1 MNKLT
6 VCGFVLGLATA
17 MVSTTAQA
25 EDFALGVKGG
35 TIGLG
40 FEGVFRLS
48 EQINLRAQ
56 HTQFSKDVNESSSGG
71 SSDLDFNLDL
81 DIGMTA
87 LMLDYHPFNGAFRL
101 TAGYAKNANQL
112 NGSAVPSGSY
122 EIGDNIYT
130 AADIGNVNATIDF
143 KSTAPYLG
151 FGWGNAVS
159 PDNGFGISF
168 EVGVLLQ
175 GAPKINLTTTKQLAT
190 PALQQQ
196 LEANIAKET
205 ATFEE
210 DTKSFKAWPVVAL
223 GVSYQF

>member
-6 VCGFVLGLATA
+6 LGALVLGLATA

-40 FEGVFRLS
+40 FEGVYRLS

-56 HTQFSKDVNESSSGG
+56 HTQFSTDVDESSSGG

-87 LMLDYHPFNGAFRL
+87 LMLDYHPFNGSFRL

-112 NGSAVPSGSY
+112 SGSAVPSGSY
-122 EIGDNIYT
+122 EIGDKIYT
-130 AADIGNVNATIDF
+130 AAEIGNVNATIDF
-143 KSTAPYLG
+143 KSAAPYLG

-159 PDNGFGISF
+159 PDNGFGVSF

-175 GAPKINLTTTKQLAT
+175 GAPKINLTTTKQLPTA
-190 PALQQQ
+190 ALQQQ

-205 ATFEE
+205 ATFED